1 MNIPFLSLHDVTAK
15 YKDEIHE
22 AVKRVVDSGWYLQGK
37 ENEQFEKHYA
47 EYIGTKHCIGCANG
61 LDALIWIFRAYIE
74 LGVMQPGD
82 EVIVPANTY
91 IATILAIT
99 ENGLIPVL
107 VEPRQDTLQIDDS
120 LIEERI
126 TERTKA
132 ICIVH
137 LYGRLAYTEKIGELC
152 AKYGLKLIED
162 NAQAHGCS
170 YRAPQSPEGEVVA
183 TTMQERTGV
192 NMADPA
198 YYPTLKKRAAEMRAN
213 PTEAENILWNALSEQ
228 KLGYKIRRQH
238 IVSQYI
244 LDFAYHDC
252 RLAIELDGGYHNTE
266 DQQYDDAV
274 RTKNLEALGWHVLRF
289 TNDEVYNNLDEVLAK
304 IKSAIE
310 SATATSPTDAS
321 PLGECG
327 AGRLAKRTGSL
338 GDAAGHSFYP
348 GKNLG
353 ALGDGGAVTTDDDEL
368 AAAIRALA
376 NYGSQKKYVFK
387 YTGRNSR
394 LDEIQAAVLDVK
406 LRHLD
411 EDLKARQEIADYYY
425 DHIDNPLIELPVRLP
440 HENNV
445 YHLFPILVK
454 NLPHNPLEGK
464 SSCQEYLGDSTCMG
478 DFLQVHTATS
488 PSGDCGAGLCGAD
501 SLRDKLQ
508 KYLEDNGVGTVI
520 HYPIPPHLQE
530 CYQNSPFRGLGG
542 LPITELL
549 ADCELSLPI
558 SPTMTME
565 EAAEVVRL
573 VNEFKE

>member
-22 AVKRVVDSGWYLQGK
+22 AVLRVVDCGWYLQGK

-99 ENGLIPVL
+99 ENGLVPVL
-107 VEPRQDTLQIDDS
+107 VEPRIDTLQIDDS

-152 AKYGLKLIED
+152 KKYNLKLIED
-162 NAQAHGCS
+162 NSQAHGCS
-170 YRAPQSPEGEVVA
+170 APIANGQLPIA
-183 TTMQERTGV
+183 H
-192 NMADPA
+192 
-198 YYPTLKKRAAEMRAN
+198 KK
-213 PTEAENILWNALSEQ
+213 
-228 KLGYKIRRQH
+228 
-238 IVSQYI
+238 
-244 LDFAYHDC
+244 
-252 RLAIELDGGYHNTE
+252 
-266 DQQYDDAV
+266 
-274 RTKNLEALGWHVLRF
+274 
-289 TNDEVYNNLDEVLAK
+289 
-304 IKSAIE
+304 
-310 SATATSPTDAS
+310 
-321 PLGECG
+321 
-327 AGRLAKRTGSL
+327 TGSL

-353 ALGDGGAVTTDDDEL
+353 ALGDGGAVTTNDDEL

-376 NYGSQKKYVFK
+376 NYGSQKKYMFK

-411 EDLKARQEIADYYY
+411 EDLKARQAIADYYY
-425 DHIDNPLIELPVRLP
+425 DHIDNPLVELPVRLL
-440 HENNV
+440 HENNA

-454 NLPHNPLEGK
+454 DGK
-464 SSCQEYLGDSTCMG
+464 RDDLQAYLT
-478 DFLQVHTATS
+478 
-488 PSGDCGAGLCGAD
+488 
-501 SLRDKLQ
+501 K
-508 KYLEDNGVGTVI
+508 NGVGTVI
-520 HYPIPPHLQE
+520 HYPIAPHKQE
-530 CYQNSPFRGLGG
+530 CYANEAWNIPQLT
-542 LPITELL
+542 LPITEQI
-549 ADCELSLPI
+549 ADEELSLPM
-558 SPTMTME
+558 SPTMNLE
-565 EAAEVVRL
+565 EVECIVKL
-573 VNEFKE
+573 VNEYNK

>member
-1 MNIPFLSLHDVTAK
+1 MKIPFLSLHDVTAK

-22 AVKRVVDSGWYLQGK
+22 AVLRVVDSGWYLQGK
-37 ENEQFEKHYA
+37 ENAQFEQHYA

-74 LGVMQPGD
+74 MGVMQPGD

-99 ENGLIPVL
+99 ENGLVPIL
-107 VEPRQDTLQIDDS
+107 VEPRIDTLQIDDS

-152 AKYGLKLIED
+152 KKYNLKLIED
-162 NAQAHGCS
+162 NAQAHGCKF
-170 YRAPQSPEGEVVA
+170 EVKGERLEV
-183 TTMQERTGV
+183 RG
-192 NMADPA
+192 N
-198 YYPTLKKRAAEMRAN
+198 YY
-213 PTEAENILWNALSEQ
+213 
-228 KLGYKIRRQH
+228 
-238 IVSQYI
+238 
-244 LDFAYHDC
+244 
-252 RLAIELDGGYHNTE
+252 
-266 DQQYDDAV
+266 
-274 RTKNLEALGWHVLRF
+274 
-289 TNDEVYNNLDEVLAK
+289 
-304 IKSAIE
+304 
-310 SATATSPTDAS
+310 
-321 PLGECG
+321 
-327 AGRLAKRTGSL
+327 KRTGSL

-353 ALGDGGAVTTDDDEL
+353 ALGDGGAVTTHDDEL

-411 EDLKARQEIADYYY
+411 EDLIARQAIADYYY
-425 DHIDNPLIELPVRLP
+425 DHIDNPLIELPVRLL

-454 NLPHNPLEGK
+454 DGK
-464 SSCQEYLGDSTCMG
+464 RDALQTYLTEN
-478 DFLQVHTATS
+478 
-488 PSGDCGAGLCGAD
+488 
-501 SLRDKLQ
+501 R
-508 KYLEDNGVGTVI
+508 VGTVI
-520 HYPIPPHLQE
+520 HYPIAPHKQE
-530 CYQNSPFRGLGG
+530 CYANEVWNIPQLS
-542 LPITELL
+542 LPITEQI
-549 ADCELSLPI
+549 ADKELSLPI
-558 SPTMTME
+558 SPSMTIE
-565 EAAEVVRL
+565 HAQKVVSL
-573 VNEFKE
+573 INKYK

>member
-1 MNIPFLSLHDVTAK
+1 MDVPFLSLHDVTAK

-22 AVKRVVDSGWYLQGK
+22 AVLRVVDSGWYLQGK

-99 ENGLIPVL
+99 ENGLVPVL
-107 VEPRQDTLQIDDS
+107 VEPRKDTLQIDDS
-120 LIEERI
+120 LIEEHI

-137 LYGRLAYTEKIGELC
+137 LYGRLACTQHILELC
-152 AKYGLKLIED
+152 EKYGLKLIED
-162 NAQAHGCS
+162 NAQAHGC
-170 YRAPQSPEGEVVA
+170 
-183 TTMQERTGV
+183 
-192 NMADPA
+192 
-198 YYPTLKKRAAEMRAN
+198 KF
-213 PTEAENILWNALSEQ
+213 EA
-228 KLGYKIRRQH
+228 IRREG
-238 IVSQYI
+238 
-244 LDFAYHDC
+244 DE
-252 RLAIELDGGYHNTE
+252 AIRQE
-266 DQQYDDAV
+266 
-274 RTKNLEALGWHVLRF
+274 W
-289 TNDEVYNNLDEVLAK
+289 
-304 IKSAIE
+304 
-310 SATATSPTDAS
+310 
-321 PLGECG
+321 
-327 AGRLAKRTGSL
+327 KRTGSL

-411 EDLKARQEIADYYY
+411 EDLKSRRAIANYYY
-425 DHIDNPLIELPVRLP
+425 DHISNPLITLPKRLP
-440 HENNV
+440 DAENV
-445 YHLFPILVK
+445 YHLFPILV
-454 NLPHNPLEGK
+454 NNTLPFREEMEVG
-464 SSCQEYLGDSTCMG
+464 
-478 DFLQVHTATS
+478 
-488 PSGDCGAGLCGAD
+488 
-501 SLRDKLQ
+501 SLRDALQ
-508 KYLEDNGVGTVI
+508 AYLAENGVGTVI
-520 HYPIPPHLQE
+520 HYPIAPHKQE
-530 CYQNSPFRGLGG
+530 CYANEAWNTPQLS
-542 LPITELL
+542 LPITELI

-573 VNEFKE
+573 VNAYKE